1 MDQANLPRALVKE
14 LRFSVVCGLI
24 IGLLCVQTV
33 SSRSSCDLRT
43 HFPCRTTPSICIELS
58 QVRDGRTDCPD
69 GSDEECPDGMHRCT
83 CGLPRCIERNKV

>member
-1 MDQANLPRALVKE
+1 MEDSFYICSPSTGKFFPGSIAFTVVRYGPMLSDADGMMD
-14 LRFSVVCGLI
+14 S
-24 IGLLCVQTV
+24 TV

-69 GSDEECPDGMHRCT
+69 GSDEGKQT
-83 CGLPRCIERNKV
+83 LV